1 MKNCNPHRMTDKWG
15 RGMSLFRAGVLA
27 SVTALGLPGCF
38 RQGQSTQFYM
48 LQAMAA
54 PQNIARSGE
63 GPLVGLG
70 PVRIPAYL
78 DRVQIVAA
86 ESGQEYRISEAHRWA
101 EHLDESIARISSQ
114 NLSNLIPSD
123 RIVPHPW
130 PRDSKPD
137 IQISVNLQEM
147 HIDSSGDVRMTALW
161 RLRQGQSESVSRRFV
176 CRLPASLT
184 DYSVM
189 VRQDSECLLR
199 LNRDMADAVRTLP
212 SQVPH

>member
-1 MKNCNPHRMTDKWG
+1 MKNCTPHRITEKWG
-15 RGMSLFRAGVLA
+15 WVVRLFRAGVLV
-27 SVTALGLPGCF
+27 SVAGLGLSGCF

-54 PQNIARSGE
+54 PESIPRSGE

-70 PVRIPAYL
+70 PIRIPAYL
-78 DRVQIVAA
+78 DRAQIVVA

-101 EHLDESIARISSQ
+101 EHLDENIARISAQ

-137 IQISVNLQEM
+137 IEVSLNLQEM
-147 HIDSSGDVRMTALW
+147 HVDSSGDVRMTASW
-161 RLRQGQSESVSRRFV
+161 RLRQGKSEVVSRRFV

-189 VRQDSECLLR
+189 VRQDSECLVR
-199 LNRDMADAVRTLP
+199 LNRDMADAIRALP
-212 SQVPH
+212 PQALR